1 MFHSLVLR
9 MIDVNK
15 FNAFSKNNID
25 SAIPCMRTY
34 SKGLEQNVLL
44 DIKSREHGSEYY
56 CISEGEPQD
65 KKKTMNN
72 GQRNNKK
79 EVCKHCRL
87 KTASKNK
94 NRY

>member
-1 MFHSLVLR
+1 

-65 KKKTMNN
+65 KKKLWIMDKGTTRKRCANT
-72 GQRNNKK
+72 
-79 EVCKHCRL
+79 VD
-87 KTASKNK
+87 
-94 NRY
+94 